1 MAIFQTNATKYT
13 NAINYTKHS
22 VADSGRLSL
31 FIYPLPIGNIMLQET
46 RLHRIRALLTTLHQV
61 STERIITELGVSRET
76 ARRDIIE
83 LEAQGVARRVHGGLV
98 ALEGAAEPP
107 LRVRSAVM
115 AREKRAIAQAAVQ
128 RLHSGQTV
136 FLDAGST
143 TTLLAEA
150 LRTMSGLTIIT
161 NSLQAALA
169 LSQGEERDTLS
180 NEVILLGGA
189 MMAGA
194 QQTRGDITVGEIH
207 RFRADVALLSPVG
220 IEANAG
226 ATSFYPHEAAIARAM
241 TEQAS
246 QLILLADR
254 SKLGVISRM
263 QYAAPAAVTLLITD
277 SAAAKE
283 HGAALAALTQ
293 ALPEVVL
300 A

>member
-1 MAIFQTNATKYT
+1 
-13 NAINYTKHS
+13 
-22 VADSGRLSL
+22 
-31 FIYPLPIGNIMLQET
+31 
-46 RLHRIRALLTTLHQV
+46 
-61 STERIITELGVSRET
+61 
-76 ARRDIIE
+76 
-83 LEAQGVARRVHGGLV
+83 
-98 ALEGAAEPP
+98 
-107 LRVRSAVM
+107 
-115 AREKRAIAQAAVQ
+115 
-128 RLHSGQTV
+128 
-136 FLDAGST
+136 
-143 TTLLAEA
+143 
-150 LRTMSGLTIIT
+150 
-161 NSLQAALA
+161 
-169 LSQGEERDTLS
+169 
-180 NEVILLGGA
+180 
-189 MMAGA
+189 MAGA